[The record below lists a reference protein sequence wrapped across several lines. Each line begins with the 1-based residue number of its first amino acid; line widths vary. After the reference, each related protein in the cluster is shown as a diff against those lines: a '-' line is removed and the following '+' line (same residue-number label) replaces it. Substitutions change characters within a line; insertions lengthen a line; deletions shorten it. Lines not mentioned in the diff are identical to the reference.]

1 MPDDKVRVSRVKK
14 SPVRS
19 KWQKK
24 VKKKWRLIADAP
36 TNRLTKVRIEWKKD
50 GIRQKMVLAW
60 DDEYRITFI
69 GP

>member
-1 MPDDKVRVSRVKK
+1 MPDDKVRVSRTSA

-24 VKKKWRLIADAP
+24 VNKSWTKITDAP
-36 TNRLTKVRIEWKKD
+36 TGRLTKVRIEWKKD
-50 GIRQKMVLAW
+50 GIRQKLVLGW
-60 DDEYRITFI
+60 DDAYRITFI